1 MGLSRHRVRPV
12 PRRDSASTATGVGQI
27 GGQDGAETRLDIALF
42 GLEATVWKV
51 QKIPNFIDKTRTM
64 PQGWLGVEERFQED
78 VVLCGGNGIQPQQHE
93 FIAFKVLKIC
103 IYSEKMIYLQSIIT
117 NITP

>member
-1 MGLSRHRVRPV
+1 
-12 PRRDSASTATGVGQI
+12 
-27 GGQDGAETRLDIALF
+27 
-42 GLEATVWKV
+42 
-51 QKIPNFIDKTRTM
+51 M
-64 PQGWLGVEERFQED
+64 PQVWLDEEEGFQGD
-78 VVLCGGNGIQPQQHE
+78 VVLCGGNGIQPQQHD